1 MIIVKVT
8 KQIKRFGTS
17 GSYKGT
23 NGVQIF
29 RDYPFMPNILPL
41 VPFLLKTHFWYHIM
55 TVKKDERKDY
65 MNLKTIIKIIPLV
78 GVLVMLLWGFLGNAW
93 NISWLAVV
101 IGGIL
106 TAILHVI
113 AKDIENN
120 KNNNNDKE

>member
-1 MIIVKVT
+1 
-8 KQIKRFGTS
+8 
-17 GSYKGT
+17 
-23 NGVQIF
+23 
-29 RDYPFMPNILPL
+29 
-41 VPFLLKTHFWYHIM
+41 
-55 TVKKDERKDY
+55 

-78 GVLVMLLWGFLGNAW
+78 SVLVMLLWGFLGNAW

-101 IGGIL
+101 VGGIV

>member
-1 MIIVKVT
+1 
-8 KQIKRFGTS
+8 
-17 GSYKGT
+17 
-23 NGVQIF
+23 
-29 RDYPFMPNILPL
+29 
-41 VPFLLKTHFWYHIM
+41 
-55 TVKKDERKDY
+55 

-120 KNNNNDKE
+120 KKSNDDKE